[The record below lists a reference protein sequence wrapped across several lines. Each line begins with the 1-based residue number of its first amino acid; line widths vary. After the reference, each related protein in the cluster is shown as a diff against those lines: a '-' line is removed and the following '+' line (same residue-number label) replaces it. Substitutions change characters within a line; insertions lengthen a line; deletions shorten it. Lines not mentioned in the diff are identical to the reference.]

1 VSCGCLASY
10 FFYVLFRDVS
20 EGNHADG
27 LPDTQTDTG
36 SDTTVETLHAVLRVD
51 VLEGLADSH
60 VLGTV
65 GVLLLALHL
74 DTDDLDRLV
83 PSRETTTKGGSKDL
97 LGSTKLLAVLLAGG
111 LADTGLGDTG
121 QTEAGAPVGDLAD
134 GDGVDALVDTADTL
148 GTVNVHESLHGAW
161 GLDASRRHLVLGDLN
176 RLHAGAETHGS
187 VGLGETTDHTTGDAR
202 NEVVGAG
209 VAGVELGLGCDEE
222 EDGAL
227 GGSFDPSPGD
237 ETLVDCA
244 RILSVAVAYGL
255 GDCRLTAKDTTTAPD
270 ATDGSS
276 HAVGTVSGHGRLYD
290 FQGLTQGRDLEE
302 VQASAHCGEELA
314 HCEQKQV

>member
-1 VSCGCLASY
+1 MFAGHSLASQ
-10 FFYVLFRDVS
+10 FFDILFRNVTES
-20 EGNHADG
+20 NHADG
-27 LPDTQTDTG
+27 LPDAQTDTG
-36 SDTTVETLHAVLRVD
+36 SDTTVETLHAVLLVD
-51 VLEGLADSH
+51 VFEGLADSH

-83 PSRETTTKGGSKDL
+83 PGGQTTTKGGGEDL
-97 LGSTKLLAVLLAGG
+97 LRSTKLLTVLLTSN
-111 LADTGLGDTG
+111 LTDTRLGDTG
-121 QTEAGAPVGDLAD
+121 QTEARAPVGDLAD

-148 GTVNVHESLHGAW
+148 SAVDVHECLHGAW

-176 RLHAGAETHGS
+176 RLHASAEAHGS
-187 VGLGETTDHTTGDAR
+187 VGLGETTDHTAGDAR

-244 RILSVAVAYGL
+244 RVLSVGV
-255 GDCRLTAKDTTTAPD
+255 
-270 ATDGSS
+270 S
-276 HAVGTVSGHGRLYD
+276 HT
-290 FQGLTQGRDLEE
+290 
-302 VQASAHCGEELA
+302 
-314 HCEQKQV
+314 